1 MREVFMKKLFTGT
14 FLLLAI
20 LLLSSCSSLM
30 RVDTFN
36 KQYAVGMTAVQAV
49 YSITATGVEA
59 GKISKEDGRLLMQ
72 HADAVRNFFGTARI
86 NYAVNPEEGI
96 SCMNYAL
103 AALQAL
109 QDELTQKSKP

>member
-1 MREVFMKKLFTGT
+1 
-14 FLLLAI
+14 
-20 LLLSSCSSLM
+20 
-30 RVDTFN
+30 
-36 KQYAVGMTAVQAV
+36 
-49 YSITATGVEA
+49 
-59 GKISKEDGRLLMQ
+59 MQ

-96 SCMNYAL
+96 SGMNYAL